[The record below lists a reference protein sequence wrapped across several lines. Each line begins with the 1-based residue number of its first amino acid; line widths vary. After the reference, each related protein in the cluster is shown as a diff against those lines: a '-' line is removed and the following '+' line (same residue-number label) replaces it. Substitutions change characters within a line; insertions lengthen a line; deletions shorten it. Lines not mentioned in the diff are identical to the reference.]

1 MTTKM
6 VWKTMWRGRRM
17 KTSDLTA
24 AYCRCS
30 TCAPARRPG
39 GAARAPPHGLLR
51 GAARDP
57 SRGSVTAG
65 ELDDRSLQSDGERQR
80 RQDET
85 GGCGWPTGGSAEM
98 TSNYR
103 DGAVYDQ

>member
-1 MTTKM
+1 
-6 VWKTMWRGRRM
+6 M

-24 AYCRCS
+24 AYWRCS

-39 GAARAPPHGLLR
+39 

-98 TSNYR
+98 TSDYR
-103 DGAVYDQ
+103 DGDVYDQ

>member
-1 MTTKM
+1 MKM
-6 VWKTMWRGRRM
+6 
-17 KTSDLTA
+17 SDLTA

-30 TCAPARRPG
+30 TCAPTRPPEGCSTCAPARRPG
-39 GAARAPPHGLLR
+39 

-98 TSNYR
+98 TSDYR
-103 DGAVYDQ
+103 DGDVDDQ

>member
-39 GAARAPPHGLLR
+39 GAARAPP
-51 GAARDP
+51 
-57 SRGSVTAG
+57 RGSVTAG

-103 DGAVYDQ
+103 DGAVDDQ